1 MPSTSGNVRVVARIR
16 PLAKYEI
23 GNGSKEVVTSLNQKA
38 WNLDERLENEDKE
51 KAEPGGPEVVE
62 CKDPNASGGKRWFE
76 LDGVFDKNCS
86 QEELYHRSGARNAV
100 VNDIFSG
107 YNAVSVLKFTTL
119 AGDVTVW
126 NNWVNRFGV

>member
-1 MPSTSGNVRVVARIR
+1 M
-16 PLAKYEI
+16 
-23 GNGSKEVVTSLNQKA
+23 
-38 WNLDERLENEDKE
+38 DERLENEDKE